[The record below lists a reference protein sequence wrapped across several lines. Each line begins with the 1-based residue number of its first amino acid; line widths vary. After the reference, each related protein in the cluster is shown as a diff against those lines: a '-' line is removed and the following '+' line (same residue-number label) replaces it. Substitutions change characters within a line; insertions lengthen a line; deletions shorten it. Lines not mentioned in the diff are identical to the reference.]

1 MVRKKNGGGKKK
13 NTVILKQQ
21 KKAKRNKS
29 SRKVSNYEEQKTK
42 IIMKKATMAK
52 VVLVFP
58 TRNEETTIKACI
70 EKVKKSKYKPI
81 IIVSDGHSSDK
92 TIEIAKKCNTTVV
105 MPQERLH
112 PGKGAAMIAGIKAA
126 LQKNPDVIIFLD
138 ADIMNLTTEWID
150 LLVDSLMVEGYD
162 MSRGWYPLSG
172 EIAAKKDVWKKLLHM
187 NPPDGWGIDVWLLI
201 ETAMA
206 GFKIR
211 EVFLGTK
218 THRSYIS
225 YSTDVSKLAK
235 MGQQVGMA
243 IIQEALKYQRID
255 NAMQTKV

>member
-1 MVRKKNGGGKKK
+1 
-13 NTVILKQQ
+13 
-21 KKAKRNKS
+21 
-29 SRKVSNYEEQKTK
+29 
-42 IIMKKATMAK
+42 
-52 VVLVFP
+52 
-58 TRNEETTIKACI
+58 
-70 EKVKKSKYKPI
+70 
-81 IIVSDGHSSDK
+81 
-92 TIEIAKKCNTTVV
+92 
-105 MPQERLH
+105 
-112 PGKGAAMIAGIKAA
+112 
-126 LQKNPDVIIFLD
+126 
-138 ADIMNLTTEWID
+138 
-150 LLVDSLMVEGYD
+150 
-162 MSRGWYPLSG
+162 
-172 EIAAKKDVWKKLLHM
+172 M